1 MNKVCKFTPRPW
13 QNLYH
18 SMFLQFD
25 QRLIFVLPRMFIH
38 FLAKPILEEI
48 IKQKLIVF
56 LNENNM
62 HKVQKSNCTRQFR
75 QDKSEFYSFLGPS
88 VPLTKHEQLFFT
100 PNSFPSCMYLYQNT
114 SKNKQYASCS
124 RGYFFMQCNLKIF
137 HVNAFKLYCDSW
149 IYHNFL

>member
-1 MNKVCKFTPRPW
+1 
-13 QNLYH
+13 
-18 SMFLQFD
+18 
-25 QRLIFVLPRMFIH
+25 MFIH

-100 PNSFPSCMYLYQNT
+100 PDSFPSCMYLYQNT
-114 SKNKQYASCS
+114 SKNSMLPALEAIFSC
-124 RGYFFMQCNLKIF
+124 N
-137 HVNAFKLYCDSW
+137 VT
-149 IYHNFL
+149 